1 MKYYYQQQQQQHQQH
16 YLQNGGSI
24 TQFFQGAPN
33 QRGHGVGSF
42 LGGMFRTIAPVIKSG
57 IKAVGSEALKTGVG
71 FLRDMA
77 DGTMDPKVA
86 ANARM
91 RQFTESLKRRADD
104 KMSRVLNGGGAGGR
118 RRIGAGICAKRRRVA
133 RKSNAQRAT
142 RKAKR
147 AMRGGGPPRATKKN
161 QIKSKKKKSLKVTPQ
176 SLTRLLRGKT
186 YNSVNRHKSVP
197 KRKKKNNSV
206 RDIFS

>member
-1 MKYYYQQQQQQHQQH
+1 MKYYYQQQHQQH
-16 YLQNGGSI
+16 LQNCGSI
-24 TQFFQGAPN
+24 TQVFRGAPN
-33 QRGHGVGSF
+33 QRGHGDGSF

-104 KMSRVLNGGGAGGR
+104 KMSRVLNGGG
-118 RRIGAGICAKRRRVA
+118 RIGGHISAKRRRVA
-133 RKSNAQRAT
+133 RKNNAQRVKLNA
-142 RKAKR
+142 
-147 AMRGGGPPRATKKN
+147 
-161 QIKSKKKKSLKVTPQ
+161 
-176 SLTRLLRGKT
+176 
-186 YNSVNRHKSVP
+186 
-197 KRKKKNNSV
+197 
-206 RDIFS
+206 